1 MGQEKGKKRKS
12 ENVDKESMPSV
23 STTAL
28 AKRLR
33 LPIEQLFGT
42 LRDYGWIERENEKWT
57 LTGKGSLHGGAY
69 RDSER
74 FGRYIV
80 WPEDLTDH
88 PLLAAIESDQRLSP
102 VGLSRHFNHLSA
114 RQVNRHFA
122 EIGLLRMT
130 TAGLELTHLGSHFGG
145 RQERDTDSDLLTVS
159 WPQALIENP
168 IVRRELLRLGGD
180 GLPKSVREARAAH
193 PPHQAR
199 KTGEAGGKANDTG
212 LVDDLF
218 AGDTTASNP
227 QRSGRK
233 HTGSAG
239 TETDRGPRRRR
250 RGLDG
255 HEVDS
260 LLQLRVCDWLYGA
273 QLAYAVNRALPCEEP
288 LHADFYV
295 PSVGLY
301 IECWERD
308 VPTDTLSRRLRVRE
322 VCRELELAYLEIAA
336 GDLDR
341 VDAVLT
347 ARLAELGLRL

>member
-1 MGQEKGKKRKS
+1 MGQKEEK
-12 ENVDKESMPSV
+12 PSL

-88 PLLAAIESDQRLSP
+88 PLLVAIESDQRLSP

-130 TAGLELTHLGSHFGG
+130 TAGLELTSLGAHFGG

-159 WPQALIENP
+159 WPQVLIENP
-168 IVRRELLRLGGD
+168 VIRRELLRLGGD
-180 GLPKSVREARAAH
+180 GLSGYVPEARSGRGPWEPA
-193 PPHQAR
+193 
-199 KTGEAGGKANDTG
+199 EAGGSANDHG
-212 LVDDLF
+212 HVDDLF
-218 AGDTTASNP
+218 ADGTEASEP
-227 QRSGRK
+227 QRNEHRR
-233 HTGSAG
+233 TGSAG
-239 TETDRGPRRRR
+239 AETGSTPRRRR

-255 HEVDS
+255 HQVDS

-273 QLAYAVNRALPCEEP
+273 QLAYAVNRALPCEET

-322 VCRELELAYLEIAA
+322 VCRELDLAYLEIAA
-336 GDLDR
+336 GDVDR
-341 VDAVLT
+341 VDSVLT
-347 ARLAELGLRL
+347 RRLADLGLRL